1 MYFNK
6 LFRLYCV
13 FLRTIRINL
22 FSFSRPAWSYCYPG
36 STFARRST
44 GQYLM
49 EMFPEELPLSA
60 ARKKD
65 RLPNVIKLMWRRDT
79 LSSEMMRGYF
89 FFLNILDTMVGLC
102 GRFYWSYIKP
112 NKSGPLIRGKT
123 HTWKEVFKWM
133 QHVWNDLWSNKYFGL
148 NIMYTSNRID
158 LILHNHRN
166 QKENALQLCESLS
179 TDRIIYKVKFIF
191 IICSEGGFSFIPHYL
206 WGWLSWLRRSRRW
219 VQNVEISRKSSKI
232 KDLRNYP
239 KVLKNGADSGSL
251 SLGQ

>member
-1 MYFNK
+1 MM
-6 LFRLYCV
+6 
-13 FLRTIRINL
+13 LRK
-22 FSFSRPAWSYCYPG
+22 PG
-36 STFARRST
+36 
-44 GQYLM
+44 LV
-49 EMFPEELPLSA
+49 
-60 ARKKD
+60 
-65 RLPNVIKLMWRRDT
+65 PNVIKLMWRRDT

-219 VQNVEISRKSSKI
+219 VQMLNCLESRLQKEKLRFSSCSTRHTTKI
-232 KDLRNYP
+232 LQSPSVVRRFPALCGAELRRSKCWNYNEVQHNKGP
-239 KVLKNGADSGSL
+239 PELPESPQKWSW
-251 SLGQ
+251 